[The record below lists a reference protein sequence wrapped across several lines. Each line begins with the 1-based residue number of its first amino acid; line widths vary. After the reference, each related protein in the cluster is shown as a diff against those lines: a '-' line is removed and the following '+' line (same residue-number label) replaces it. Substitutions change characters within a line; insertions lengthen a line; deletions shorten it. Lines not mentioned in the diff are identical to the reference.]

1 MAVDAASSAFLAQ
14 LAEQEAKPFH
24 QMEPQEARAFMAGL
38 REVAGPGPD
47 MHRVEEAEL
56 GHGAQRFRVRAL
68 VPCASPRGLIVYYH
82 GGGWVVMS
90 IDDYDT
96 LGRRLARETGCTV
109 LLVDYR
115 LAPEHRY
122 PAAVE
127 DAWLALN
134 WAALLRQAL
143 TGDAAAPLIVAGDS
157 AGGNL
162 AAVVA
167 QRAARAGTPQLAQQ
181 VLVYP
186 VTQPEQHTPGYL
198 DPANQGLLGR
208 ADMAWFWDHYLPEVE
223 RRRELDASP
232 LLADELRGLAPAVVI
247 TAEHDVLRDEGEAYA
262 QALAKAGVP
271 TIWRRFDGQIHGF
284 FTLLNVLP
292 ESEVGRAFVVAEI
305 DQRLQALRN
314 PTPA

>member
-1 MAVDAASSAFLAQ
+1 MTVDAASSAFLAQ
-14 LAEQEAKPFH
+14 LVEQEAKPFH
-24 QMEPQEARAFMAGL
+24 QMSPQEARAFMADL

-47 MHRVEEAEL
+47 MHRVEETEL
-56 GHGAQRFRVRAL
+56 GQGTQRFRVRAL
-68 VPCASPRGLIVYYH
+68 LPSANPRGLIVYYH

-134 WAALLRQAL
+134 WAALQREAL
-143 TGDAAAPLIVAGDS
+143 TGDADAPLVVAGDS

-167 QRAARAGTPQLAQQ
+167 QRAVRAGTPQLALQ

-186 VTQPEQHTPGYL
+186 VTQPEQDTPGYL
-198 DPANQGLLGR
+198 DPANQGLLGQ

-223 RRRELDASP
+223 RRWEVDASP
-232 LLADELRGLAPAVVI
+232 LLADDLRGLPPAVVI

-262 QALAKAGVP
+262 QALAMAGVP

-292 ESEVGRAFVVAEI
+292 TSETGRAFIVAEI
-305 DQRLQALRN
+305 DQRLQMLLS